1 MSQQILHLD
10 FVGLRPETTQEQRSQ
25 LEEAAAEL
33 LSLDQVIDAGVI
45 KAEAESDFDLAFL
58 FLLPGFTDLEPFGT
72 DPRYVRFL
80 QGSVAPVLRAFAGAD
95 VKLEDDLVFADG
107 TAACLALIAPEETY
121 DWEVRDALEAWAGN
135 LSPDAIAVGIA
146 VGERQ
151 QYRGVSIAFGGHA
164 STAAKPEAGS
174 FRPALI
180 RGTARRLC

>member
-1 MSQQILHLD
+1 MSQQVLHLD
-10 FVGLRPETTQEQRSQ
+10 FISLRPETTQEQRTQ
-25 LEEAAAEL
+25 LEEAAAGL
-33 LSLDQVIDAGVI
+33 LALDQVLSAGVI
-45 KAEAESDFDLAFL
+45 NGESGSDFDIAFL
-58 FLLPGFTDLEPFGT
+58 FLLPDFTDLEPFGT

-80 QGSVAPVLRAFAGAD
+80 QGNVAPVLRAFAGAD
-95 VKLEDDLVFADG
+95 VKLEDDLDIVDG
-107 TAACLALIAPEETY
+107 PAACLALMAPEETY
-121 DWEVRDALEAWAGN
+121 DWEVRDALEAWGGN
-135 LSPDAIAVGIA
+135 LLPDAIAVGIA